1 MVGRTSLTV
10 AEDELGTLSVFVDS
24 NRTTPRGLFV
34 GEFQFQRGKEGV
46 NSCMGEGE
54 VLSKEAPPLSW
65 LVAQERALAWDIRE
79 TRSVALIE
87 MFVLGEDLFNY

>member
-1 MVGRTSLTV
+1 
-10 AEDELGTLSVFVDS
+10 
-24 NRTTPRGLFV
+24 
-34 GEFQFQRGKEGV
+34 
-46 NSCMGEGE
+46 MGEGE

-87 MFVLGEDLFNY
+87 MFVLGEGLFNH